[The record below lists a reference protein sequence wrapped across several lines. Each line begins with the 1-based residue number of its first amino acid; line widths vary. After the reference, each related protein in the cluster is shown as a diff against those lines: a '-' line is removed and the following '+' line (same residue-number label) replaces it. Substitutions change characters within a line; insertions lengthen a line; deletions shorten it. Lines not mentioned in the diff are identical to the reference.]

1 MNTRFA
7 VAVHILT
14 LLESNAGEPAT
25 SEWIA
30 GSVNTN
36 PALIRRQLRELAKA
50 GLTRSQMGPGGG
62 ALLARPAE
70 RITLVDVYRAVTEDS
85 DIIPIH
91 ESPNPNCPVGR
102 TIQACLEQRFQ
113 AAEQALENELG
124 RTTIADLL
132 SSISSFECEA

>member
-14 LLESNAGEPAT
+14 LLESNDGKPAT

-30 GSVNTN
+30 GSVDTN
-36 PALIRRQLRELAKA
+36 PALIRRQLVELAKA

-62 ALLARPAE
+62 ALLARSAE
-70 RITLVDVYRAVTEDS
+70 SITLADVYRAINQDAELL
-85 DIIPIH
+85 PIH
-91 ESPNPNCPVGR
+91 ASPNLACPVGR
-102 TIQACLEQRFQ
+102 TIQALLEDRFE
-113 AAEQALENELG
+113 AAERALEDALG

-132 SSISSFECEA
+132 SAIEP